1 MKQMSKLTVIA
12 GRMEQK
18 TVANFFFLNLTIKR
32 FFPVD
37 GITSLPLLLPYLQD
51 LNDYKEKRRSKD
63 RKTFLARKR

>member
-1 MKQMSKLTVIA
+1 MSKLTVIA

-18 TVANFFFLNLTIKR
+18 TVAKFFFFLNLTIKG

-51 LNDYKEKRRSKD
+51 LYDYKEKRRSKD